1 MPYACAGRW
10 VVHEARH
17 WRHGFGQ
24 RAGNRSKTKGVMM
37 ALGKLDRLTKEV
49 IAAAVSALKS
59 CVLTRSA
66 HFRGTEAG
74 PE

>member
-24 RAGNRSKTKGVMM
+24 RAGNRSKTQGVMM

-49 IAAAVSALKS
+49 IAAAVSAL
-59 CVLTRSA
+59 
-66 HFRGTEAG
+66 
-74 PE
+74 